1 MRVTGVGFTL
11 CGDIC
16 GMFKVLIACN
26 EVVEKLCVWDE
37 RTGRGAR
44 RLYKNTVGRGLFD
57 VLYLHISKYRYIKR
71 SEIDISWTNERRC
84 RQVWHLAPRV
94 FGGAKA

>member
-1 MRVTGVGFTL
+1 VAWRRRRVARGMEVRVMGVGLTL

-44 RLYKNTVGRGLFD
+44 RLYKNTVRG
-57 VLYLHISKYRYIKR
+57 YLTSSTSIYLN
-71 SEIDISWTNERRC
+71 IDI
-84 RQVWHLAPRV
+84 
-94 FGGAKA
+94 